1 MVCTMF
7 LGSSAAGHLQG
18 GAGGGKEG
26 KPPPALAWDAS
37 LGIWIQRQRPER
49 PPWALLRLSL
59 SFFTLSGIFSN
70 RHIHQVH
77 VDATLQPINAFGLV
91 IGFFSF
97 FIDLESSGR
106 ISSQVQQ
113 QCIYLHRHKPACL
126 FSFSYLRLSSKH
138 PQIPAEFW
146 IIWLYR
152 SLYG

>member
-1 MVCTMF
+1 MHHVF
-7 LGSSAAGHLQG
+7 RIFILGPFERRCR
-18 GAGGGKEG
+18 GGKRRAN
-26 KPPPALAWDAS
+26 PP
-37 LGIWIQRQRPER
+37 
-49 PPWALLRLSL
+49 LRRSGNSPQEFRYKGRGLSDHL
-59 SFFTLSGIFSN
+59 WHCFDCPYPFFTPSGIFSN

-77 VDATLQPINAFGLV
+77 VYAALQQINAFDLV
-91 IGFFSF
+91 IGSFSF

-113 QCIYLHRHKPACL
+113 QCIHLHRHKPACL